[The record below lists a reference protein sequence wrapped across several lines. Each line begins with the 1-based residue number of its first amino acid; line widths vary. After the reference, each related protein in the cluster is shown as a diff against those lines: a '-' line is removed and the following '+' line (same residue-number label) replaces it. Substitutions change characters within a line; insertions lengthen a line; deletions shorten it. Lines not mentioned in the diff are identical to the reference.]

1 MARCRKVSK
10 ATSGTDADRPT
21 RAPAGRGTVA
31 ARFPSLLTA
40 LPIIASLALAAASC
54 GPAQPAGE
62 RVLLVT
68 THSVEDSGLLEA
80 LTAAFREA
88 HPEVRLVTT
97 AVGSGA
103 ALEMGRRGDAD
114 LLLTHDPVGEAR
126 FMAEGHGTDLGPV
139 MENCFVLAG
148 PATDPAGVGGTTDA
162 IAAFQAVTRS
172 GARFLSRGDDSGTH
186 QKERQLWRAA
196 GLEPW
201 STRPAWYVEAG
212 LGMGE
217 TLQTGS
223 QLDAYVLTDRATFRH
238 LRPVLHLV
246 PLVQDDPLFYN
257 PYSYV
262 IPRRQRNPEGARLV
276 ADWLIGPG
284 QAVIEGYG
292 VEAYGEPLFR
302 PPGYLTSATSPPAP
316 GGS

>member
-1 MARCRKVSK
+1 V
-10 ATSGTDADRPT
+10 
-21 RAPAGRGTVA
+21 GRGTVA
-31 ARFPSLLTA
+31 ARFASMLPTLTISPVLPA
-40 LPIIASLALAAASC
+40 LVVLTLAATSC
-54 GPAQPAGE
+54 GPGQPAGE

-80 LTAAFREA
+80 LTAAFHDA
-88 HPEVRLVTT
+88 HPELRLVTT

-126 FMAEGHGTDLGPV
+126 FMAEGHGTDLAPV
-139 MENCFVLAG
+139 MENCFLLVG
-148 PATDPAGVGGTTDA
+148 PTADPAGVGGSTDA
-162 IAAFQAVTRS
+162 VAAFQMVARS

-223 QLDAYVLTDRATFRH
+223 QLDAYLLTDRATYRH
-238 LRPVLHLV
+238 LRHVLHLV
-246 PLVQDDPLFYN
+246 PLVEDDPLFYN

-262 IPRRQRNPEGARLV
+262 IPRRQRNPEGARVV
-276 ADWLIGPG
+276 ADWLTGPG
-284 QAVIEGYG
+284 QAVIADYG
-292 VEAYGEPLFR
+292 AEDYGEPLFR
-302 PPGYLTSATSPPAP
+302 PPGYLARITALPAP
-316 GGS
+316 GGN